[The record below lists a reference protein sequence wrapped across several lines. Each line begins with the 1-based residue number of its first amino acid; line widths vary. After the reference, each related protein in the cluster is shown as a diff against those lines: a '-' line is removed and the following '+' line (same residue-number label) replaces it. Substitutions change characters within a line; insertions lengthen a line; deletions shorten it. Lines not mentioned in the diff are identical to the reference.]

1 MTEIEIFTAKRDE
14 PAASRNRLKT
24 IGFISLGCPKNQ
36 LDLELMLGQAGNSGY
51 AVTRHI
57 DDADV
62 LVVNTCAFIGP
73 AVEEADRNIREASRY
88 KLYGK
93 CKRLIVSGCL
103 PQYLKDAAAEKYPY
117 VDAFMTPN
125 DVGKLAEVLEKLE
138 IGGDGAISVPK
149 DAELPKFLYT
159 GEQPRI
165 ISTPPGMAYVKI
177 AEGCNHKCSF
187 CVIPQLRGKFRSRS
201 IESVAAEVEA
211 LVASGVKEI
220 VLISQDS
227 TQFGKD
233 RRDDGEDL
241 PALYTRL
248 AAINGDFWVRTMYLY
263 PNKVTDALLET
274 VNANP
279 DRLLPYFDIPI
290 QHINTEILKAMRRIG
305 DRHAIMDCLL
315 NIRRRVAG
323 AVIRTN
329 LIVGFPGESEPMF
342 RELLEFVEEG
352 HIDRLGV
359 FTFSN
364 HPGVPVYRESEDISE
379 EEKSVRR
386 DLLMRAAQKV
396 ARERN
401 EKLAGTKARV
411 LIQERKKVNG
421 RSYVYTG
428 RSYRDAYEI
437 DGVTVVNSEL
447 RRPTGEFATVRI
459 TGASTYDL
467 EAAFID

>member
-1 MTEIEIFTAKRDE
+1 MSEIETLTAKRDE
-14 PAASRNRLKT
+14 SAASRERLKT

-36 LDLELMLGQAGNSGY
+36 LDLELMLGQAGTRGY
-51 AVTRHI
+51 RITRHI

-73 AVEEADRNIREASRY
+73 AVEEADRNIREVSRY

-138 IGGDGAISVPK
+138 NGGGGAISIPK
-149 DAELPKFLYT
+149 DADLPKYLYT

-165 ISTPPGMAYVKI
+165 ISTPPGMAFVKI

-187 CVIPQLRGKFRSRS
+187 CIIPQLRGRFRSRT
-201 IESVAAEVEA
+201 IDGVAAEVEA
-211 LVASGVKEI
+211 LVASGVKEV

-233 RRDDGEDL
+233 RRGEGEDL
-241 PALYTRL
+241 PALYERL
-248 AAINGDFWVRTMYLY
+248 AAIDGDFWVRTMYLY
-263 PNKVTDALLET
+263 PNKVTDALLDI
-274 VNANP
+274 VNAHP

-290 QHINTEILKAMRRIG
+290 QHINTEILKSMRRIG
-305 DRHAIMDCLL
+305 DRHAIMDCLS

-329 LIVGFPGESEPMF
+329 LITGFPGETEAAF
-342 RELLEFVEEG
+342 RELLDFVEEG
-352 HIDRLGV
+352 NIDRLGV
-359 FTFSN
+359 FTYSN
-364 HPGVPVYRESEDISE
+364 HPGAPSYRESEEISE
-379 EEKSVRR
+379 EEKSARR
-386 DLLMRAAQKV
+386 DLLMLAAQKV

-401 EKLAGTKARV
+401 EKLAGSTARI
-411 LIQERKKVNG
+411 LIQERKKVDG
-421 RSYVYTG
+421 RSYFYTG

-437 DGVTVVNSEL
+437 DGVAVVRSQE
-447 RRPTGEFATVRI
+447 RRPTGDFAKVRI
-459 TGASTYDL
+459 TGANVYDL